1 MNHAPLITCFAGF
14 LLLAACATP
23 EQRATQMFAQRAS
36 DEAECSRLGFT
47 SGTENFADCLLR
59 LKEIRAQEARTRA
72 LNNARRDPFWP
83 GYRLHH
89 PYRYP
94 YRY

>member
-1 MNHAPLITCFAGF
+1 MKNAPLITCLAGF

-23 EQRATQMFAQRAS
+23 EQRAAQISAQRTI
-36 DEAECSRLGFT
+36 DEAECSTLGFT
-47 SGTENFADCLLR
+47 AGTESFADCLLR
-59 LKEIRAQEARTRA
+59 LKEIRTQEARTRA
-72 LNNARRDPFWP
+72 LNNSRRYPFWP
-83 GYRLHH
+83 GYGLHH